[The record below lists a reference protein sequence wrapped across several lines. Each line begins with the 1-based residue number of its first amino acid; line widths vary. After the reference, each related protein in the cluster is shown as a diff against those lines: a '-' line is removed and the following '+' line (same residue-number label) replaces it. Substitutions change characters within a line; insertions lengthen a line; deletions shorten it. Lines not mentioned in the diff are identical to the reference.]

1 MFRLFLITILAS
13 ACGAYL
19 NAQSEMPS
27 DITLKLDEKAKKL
40 FPDDAR
46 KQDRWLRDQND
57 GWVRLSYFEAPKGN
71 EAHFEQAKKV
81 AEKKFDLDFFGKA
94 EFLQQSLDGLTIIDG
109 YATYFPQK
117 EQFESLKAA
126 ALKAN
131 PEDFMAAAKFFEQQS
146 QAVMEISAIPMPE
159 SVDEDLWTAV
169 KLAASNKYPNDYPKQ
184 KEYVE
189 KCATRFNDLFTFE
202 ESRRLEAK
210 IEQVQDVSL
219 FEKLNAI
226 KSKMEKSVLLVK
238 SPNPGLA
245 FRTTIHDKDVVIFP
259 FDSYDSREMAITNL
273 ADDRVVFG
281 DVFVCKE
288 VPVAIALIKSC
299 PDSIEPITLAPDSM
313 LKSLIS
319 KEEYIFAMEQRS
331 TTMQRVKIMSL
342 SNLYINL
349 ANRISSS
356 IPQGANLLNVD
367 SASTLGF
374 VVKAI
379 EYGAIPDFSNKENA
393 RYVIKNINKDRYVN
407 KVMRLDMMKTWE
419 KVDPVEYAKQSEE
432 LDKLIKTNLDFI
444 SFFTARNLADLE
456 AMEVF
461 QDICSKYTA
470 MFQQRVDESAR
481 NKQLKDMVYDVMT
494 KMRNDLRNYTNTAN
508 VYGSLKQEFIYNM
521 EVRKKMIETLDKAGR
536 SNAYRNYDFDDLKIR
551 R

>member
-71 EAHFEQAKKV
+71 ETLFEQAKKV
-81 AEKKFDLDFFGKA
+81 ADKKFELDFFGKA
-94 EFLQQSLDGLTIIDG
+94 EFLQKSLDALTIIDG

-117 EQFESLKAA
+117 QQFESLKAA

-169 KLAASNKYPNDYPKQ
+169 KLAAANKYPNDYPKQ

-189 KCATRFNDLFTFE
+189 KCASRFNDLYTFE
-202 ESRRLEAK
+202 ESRRAEAK

-219 FEKLNAI
+219 FEKLTAL
-226 KSKMEKSVLLVK
+226 KSKMEKSVLLLK

-245 FRTTIHDKDVVIFP
+245 FRTTIHEKDVIIFP
-259 FDSYDSREMAITNL
+259 FSSYDSREMAITNL

-288 VPVAIALIKSC
+288 VPIAIAMVKSC
-299 PDSIEPITLAPDSM
+299 PDGIEPIELAPDTM

-331 TTMQRVKIMSL
+331 TNMQRVKIMSL
-342 SNLYINL
+342 SNMYVNL
-349 ANRISSS
+349 ANRISNS
-356 IPQGANLLNVD
+356 IPQGANLLNVET
-367 SASTLGF
+367 SSTLGF
-374 VVKAI
+374 VVKTI
-379 EYGAIPDFSNKENA
+379 DYGAIPDFSNKENA
-393 RYVIKNINKDRYVN
+393 RYVIKNISKDRYVN
-407 KVMRLDMMKTWE
+407 KVLRLDMMKTWE
-419 KVDPVEYAKQSEE
+419 KVDPVEYTKQLEE

-444 SFFTARNLADLE
+444 NFFTAKNLADLE
-456 AMEVF
+456 SMEVF
-461 QDICSKYTA
+461 QDICSKYTE
-470 MFQQRVDESAR
+470 MFQQRVDENTR

-494 KMRNDLRNYTNTAN
+494 KMRNDLRNYTNAAN
-508 VYGSLKQEFIYNM
+508 VYGSLKQEFNYNL
-521 EVRKKMIETLDKAGR
+521 EVRKKMIETLEKAGR